1 MLSTKAFYILPVI
14 ALFAAGI
21 KMFLDR
27 RRQRT
32 GRRRSPKSRK
42 KK

>member
-27 RRQRT
+27 RRQRA
-32 GRRRSPKSRK
+32 GRSRPPKRQK
-42 KK
+42 K